1 MLDSDR
7 IMETVYIDAEKE
19 LIKFGVYTLLTQM
32 GFKVTEFNNKI
43 SLTVDNFNRVNEI
56 INQDEIKKVETRLKR
71 KISYHI
77 DNSIIK
83 ILEDKVVANAVETLQ
98 KEIVENVELHLS
110 MNIKSKL
117 YNAYYNQM
125 EQELT
130 DKVMEDPQISSLLLK
145 EL

>member
-7 IMETVYIDAEKE
+7 IMETIYIDAEKE

-56 INQDEIKKVETRLKR
+56 INQDEIKKVETRLRR

-77 DNSIIK
+77 DNSIVK
-83 ILEDKVVANAVETLQ
+83 ILEDKVVANAVETLR

>member
-77 DNSIIK
+77 DNSIVK
-83 ILEDKVVANAVETLQ
+83 ILEDKVVANAVETLR

>member
-56 INQDEIKKVETRLKR
+56 INQDEIKKVETRLRR

-77 DNSIIK
+77 DNSIVK
-83 ILEDKVVANAVETLQ
+83 ILEDKVVANAVETLR

-130 DKVMEDPQISSLLLK
+130 DKVMENPQISSLLLK